1 MQNQARSGFPG
12 RQTLREA
19 FMLGG
24 MGAAFS
30 KDIPRALR
38 RLAWSGGGGLAAG
51 MGFVEQ
57 VWRGFVLVP
66 WFSTIWSVASLTL
79 RKHKPQ
85 AWALGA
91 SPVSTLNN

>member
-1 MQNQARSGFPG
+1 MQNQAPSRFPG

-30 KDIPRALR
+30 KDVPRVLR
-38 RLAWSGGGGLAAG
+38 RLAWYGGGDLAAW
-51 MGFVEQ
+51 MGSVEQ
-57 VWRGFVLVP
+57 VWSRFVLVP
-66 WFSTIWSVASLTL
+66 WFCTIWSVASLTL
-79 RKHKPQ
+79 KKHKPQ

-91 SPVSTLNN
+91 RPVSTLKN